1 MPTGLLIYNDL
12 KNYNSAV
19 NTKVDIRFHVD
30 SAEWIPEW
38 VRQRLCQLVNTF
50 ISKIACVL
58 YVLESVHCF
67 CANTIDMAS
76 AAFDICYF

>member
-1 MPTGLLIYNDL
+1 M
-12 KNYNSAV
+12 
-19 NTKVDIRFHVD
+19 DIRFHVD

-58 YVLESVHCF
+58 YGLESAHCF
-67 CANTIDMAS
+67 VQILLTWHQLHLISVTSSYMQLLS
-76 AAFDICYF
+76 AQIYRSNQMLALK